1 MTGTARLRSPPEIE
15 CDARTLKVML
25 SAARLQARRL
35 GRTLRLS
42 ADEQDDAEQDILLV
56 LLERHHYYDQERG
69 LLTAFIHRIARQA
82 TQAIADRITAN
93 WANVTINMDLAASHE
108 GVWDEREVLS
118 PADMLADP
126 AAPDET
132 AIVQALS
139 FKGFVAGLPHDL
151 AIVVQSIFAA
161 DGDIAE
167 AQRQSPL
174 SVSEFY
180 RRLRELRYRMVSARI
195 APKAWLLRP

>member
-15 CDARTLKVML
+15 CDARTLKLML

-35 GRTLRLS
+35 GRSLRLS
-42 ADEQDDAEQDILLV
+42 ADEQEDAEQDILLV

-93 WANVTINMDLAASHE
+93 WVTVTINLDLAGSHE
-108 GVWDEREVLS
+108 GVWHEREALS
-118 PADMLADP
+118 LADTLADP

-132 AIVQALS
+132 AIVEALS
-139 FKGFVAGLPHDL
+139 FKGFVAGLPADL

-174 SVSEFY
+174 SLSEFY
-180 RRLRELRYRMVSARI
+180 RRLRELRFRMVSAQV

>member
-15 CDARTLKVML
+15 CDAHTLKVML

-42 ADEQDDAEQDILLV
+42 AHEQEDAEQDILLV

-69 LLTAFIHRIARQA
+69 LLTAFIYRIARQA

-108 GVWDEREVLS
+108 GVWDEREVLC
-118 PADMLADP
+118 PADTLADP

-132 AIVQALS
+132 AILEAL
-139 FKGFVAGLPHDL
+139 FFRGFVTGLTVDI
-151 AIVVQSIFAA
+151 AIVVQSIFAC
-161 DGDIAE
+161 DGDIDD
-167 AQRQSPL
+167 AQRQSQL

-180 RRLRELRYRMVSARI
+180 RRLRELRYRMISARV
-195 APKAWLLRP
+195 APKAWLPRP

>member
-1 MTGTARLRSPPEIE
+1 MTGKARLRSPPEIE
-15 CDARTLKVML
+15 CDARTLKLML

-35 GRTLRLS
+35 GRSLRLS

-69 LLTAFIHRIARQA
+69 LLTAFIYRIARQA

-93 WANVTINMDLAASHE
+93 WVTVAITTDLAAPHE
-108 GVWDEREVLS
+108 GVSDEREALS
-118 PADMLADP
+118 LADTLADP
-126 AAPDET
+126 AAPDEA
-132 AIVQALS
+132 AIVEALS
-139 FKGFVAGLPHDL
+139 FKGFVAGLPADL

-174 SVSEFY
+174 SLSEFY
-180 RRLRELRYRMVSARI
+180 RRLRELRYRMVSARV
-195 APKAWLLRP
+195 APKAWLLRS

>member
-15 CDARTLKVML
+15 CDARALKLML

-35 GRTLRLS
+35 GRSLRLS

-93 WANVTINMDLAASHE
+93 WVTVAITMDLAAPHE
-108 GVWDEREVLS
+108 GGSDEREALS
-118 PADMLADP
+118 LADTLADP

-132 AIVQALS
+132 AIVEALS
-139 FKGFVAGLPHDL
+139 FKGFVVGLPADL

-174 SVSEFY
+174 SLSEFY